1 VAQKIQVLLV
11 CDVCDDGNAG
21 TTTSTFGLDGT
32 NYEIDLCDRHA
43 GELKDGLAPFV
54 GNARRA
60 GGSAGGR
67 RAGGS
72 GGSGSGRR
80 SGSPAAA
87 DRQRTQDIRAWA
99 KANGEKINERGRISA
114 AIVERYEKAH
124 S

>member
-11 CDVCDDGNAG
+11 CDVCDDGNVG

-32 NYEIDLCDRHA
+32 SYEIDLCDRHA
-43 GELKDGLAPFV
+43 GDLKDGLATFV

-67 RAGGS
+67 RGG
-72 GGSGSGRR
+72 GSGRR
-80 SGSPAAA
+80 SASPAAA

-124 S
+124 R